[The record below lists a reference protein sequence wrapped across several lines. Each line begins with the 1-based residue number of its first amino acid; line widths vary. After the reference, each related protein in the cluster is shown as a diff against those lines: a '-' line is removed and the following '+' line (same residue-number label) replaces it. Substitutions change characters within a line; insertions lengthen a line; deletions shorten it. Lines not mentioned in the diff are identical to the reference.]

1 MHSSTGRLVKWSL
14 FTRPCEAHIPC
25 ELLGDLPPTRSTARL
40 RFAFAAWSESRRICG
55 RRVFERGVLGRRIA
69 PLREDDVMR
78 GVAQVP
84 DLWQYVA
91 GPCWSGF
98 ERREIAMRL
107 SEESHANL
115 KKRLSGF
122 FKPGKVRDI
131 VLELSINAFDE
142 ECIRVHMLMDK
153 SATADDFG
161 GRLMDIHD
169 MVIDSVDEEF
179 KDLFPVFEIKKV
191 DD

>member
-1 MHSSTGRLVKWSL
+1 
-14 FTRPCEAHIPC
+14 
-25 ELLGDLPPTRSTARL
+25 
-40 RFAFAAWSESRRICG
+40 
-55 RRVFERGVLGRRIA
+55 
-69 PLREDDVMR
+69 
-78 GVAQVP
+78 
-84 DLWQYVA
+84 
-91 GPCWSGF
+91 
-98 ERREIAMRL
+98 MRL
-107 SEESHANL
+107 SEESHAKL

-122 FKPGKVRDI
+122 FMPGKVCDI

-179 KDLFPVFEIKKV
+179 KDLFPVFEIRQV
-191 DD
+191 DG